1 MLYGKGKNKK
11 GDKMYLEKVNI
22 KEFKKVVYPEYK
34 KIFPEVERKT
44 YTHLKKSYNNNTT
57 EIIEIIE
64 DEQFVGFFIVNILK
78 NNPYVLL
85 DYFAI
90 LPKYQHRGY
99 GSNAIKLL
107 KEMYKNYD
115 GIYIEIEKVGNG
127 DNDEEN
133 KIRQRRANFYEKLG
147 FHKMGF
153 DIELFTVLFSTYI
166 FPCSKDKFSDEE
178 VIKDIFAIYDA
189 VLGKRRVKENC
200 KVIIIEKQK

>member
-1 MLYGKGKNKK
+1 
-11 GDKMYLEKVNI
+11 MYLEKVNI
-22 KEFKKVVYPEYK
+22 KEFKGVIYPEYK
-34 KIFPEVERKT
+34 KIFPEIERKT
-44 YTHLKKSYNNNTT
+44 YSNLEKSYNNNIT

-90 LPKYQHRGY
+90 LPKYQQRGY

-133 KIRQRRANFYEKLG
+133 KIRQRRSNFYEKLG
-147 FHKMGF
+147 FHKTGF

-166 FPCSKDKFSDEE
+166 LPCSKNKFSDEE
-178 VIKDIFAIYDA
+178 VIKDIFSIYDA
-189 VLGKRRVKENC
+189 VLGKRRTKENC